1 MLRWDIFSAWHTPAK
16 YIGEVEAVD
25 ADAAIK
31 EAAKILKI
39 TDDRKLIALRRQ

>member
-1 MLRWDIFSAWHTPAK
+1 MGYLLAWHTRAK
-16 YIGEVEAVD
+16 YIGDVEAVD